1 MKCMADDE
9 MELIKSESGSM
20 GMKSKKEEK
29 WWLEKIKV
37 LQEKP
42 YLATLVLA
50 GVLFIGIGL
59 LSAGMIAN
67 KASNSGVEIME
78 MDEEGEGG
86 EVFVDVGGAVIKPGL
101 YKLTGGARVNDALVA
116 AEGLSE
122 KADRDWFSKNINL
135 AAKLTDGD
143 KIYIPLKG
151 VTQVV
156 SQSVGVAGG
165 GEVAGI
171 KVGGKINVN
180 AASASEL
187 DTLWG
192 VGPVTAEKIINGR
205 PYASVKELKTRKI
218 LKSNV
223 YERIKDEVSV
233 Y

>member
-1 MKCMADDE
+1 MAEDE
-9 MELIKSESGSM
+9 TELIKSESGSI
-20 GMKSKKEEK
+20 GMKPKKKEESL
-29 WWLEKIKV
+29 LEKIKV

-67 KASNSGVEIME
+67 KASDSGVEIME
-78 MDEEGEGG
+78 MDEEGESG

-135 AAKLTDGD
+135 AAKLTDGA

-156 SQSVGVAGG
+156 SQSVSAGVSSG

-205 PYASVKELKTRKI
+205 PYASVEELKTKKI